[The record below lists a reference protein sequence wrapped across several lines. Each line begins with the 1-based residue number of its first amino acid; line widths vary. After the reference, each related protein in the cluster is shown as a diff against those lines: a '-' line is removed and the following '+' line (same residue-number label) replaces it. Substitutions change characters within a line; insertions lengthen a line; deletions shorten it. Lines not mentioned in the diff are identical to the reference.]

1 MSVLEQSA
9 EPVARWGRRGQW
21 AKVFQTPQGWAGLA
35 ILALILAFALIGPAV
50 APHAIDEPIGLP
62 GEAAHHGA
70 PLGTDTLGRDVLS
83 RVLNGGTPVLW
94 VAFVTTA
101 LIYLVGIPVG
111 MMAGLSRSLLD
122 PILMRI
128 VDVFLVFPP
137 LMLLLLLFVGAGTG
151 VGVMIIGIIL
161 VLSPGVARLVRTATL
176 EVSTAAFIEA
186 AVARGERSSAI
197 MRREVLPNIAPSIV
211 ADLGVRFSGV
221 IILAASVNFL
231 GFGSKPPATNWGLMI
246 AENLSIVSTNVW
258 AVLAPAILLALL
270 TMSVNL
276 LGDAYTRS
284 LGRTLVRS

>member
-1 MSVLEQSA
+1 MSVLEQTA
-9 EPVARWGRRGQW
+9 QPIARWSWRGQW
-21 AKVFQTPQGWAGLA
+21 AKVMRTPQGIAGLFILTVIVA
-35 ILALILAFALIGPAV
+35 IALIGPAV

-62 GEAAHHGA
+62 GQAAGHGA
-70 PLGTDTLGRDVLS
+70 RLGTDSLGRDVLS

-101 LIYLVGIPVG
+101 LTYLVGVPVG

-151 VGVMIIGIIL
+151 VGVMIIGIVL
-161 VLSPGVARLVRTATL
+161 VLSPGVARLTRTATL

-186 AVARGERSSAI
+186 AVARGERASAV
-197 MRREVLPNIAPSIV
+197 MGREVLPNIAPSII
-211 ADLGVRFSGV
+211 ADLGVRFSAV

-270 TMSVNL
+270 TISVNL

-284 LGRTLVRS
+284 LGRTLARK

>member
-9 EPVARWGRRGQW
+9 EPVARWGRKGQW
-21 AKVFQTPQGWAGLA
+21 AKALQTPQGCAGLA
-35 ILALILAFALIGPAV
+35 ILALIVAFALIGPAV

-62 GEAAHHGA
+62 GEAARGGA
-70 PLGTDTLGRDVLS
+70 PLGLDTLGRDVLS

-101 LIYLVGIPVG
+101 LTYLVGIPVG

-137 LMLLLLLFVGAGTG
+137 LMLLLLLFVGSGTG
-151 VGVMIIGIIL
+151 VGVMIIGIVL

-197 MRREVLPNIAPSIV
+197 MRREVLPNIAPSII
-211 ADLGVRFSGV
+211 ADLGVRFSAV

-270 TMSVNL
+270 TISVNL

-284 LGRTLVRS
+284 LGRTFVRS